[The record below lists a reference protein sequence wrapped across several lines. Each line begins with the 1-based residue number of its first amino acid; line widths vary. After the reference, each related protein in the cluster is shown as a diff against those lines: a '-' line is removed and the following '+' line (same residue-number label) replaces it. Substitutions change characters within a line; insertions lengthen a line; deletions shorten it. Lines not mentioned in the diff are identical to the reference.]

1 MFALNQTL
9 WQHESYR
16 LRKSAIPYTT
26 DDLIYHY
33 NCGDLN
39 DIIFNRDSS
48 QVPNLLNTSLPPNE
62 LKTAKI
68 IDDYFRTKL
77 INTRNKR
84 MAERVAKLLNENPD
98 ESFFFAFGAGKNLF
112 LCILLKY
119 GFYP

>member
-112 LCILLKY
+112 LCIRNY